1 MLMVIANVVAPD
13 QITQLRERILAL
25 KYVDGTLTAGW
36 HAKLVKNNLQADRA
50 QPEFAALN
58 KTVSDAI
65 LGNPTVRIAARPKAL
80 TPLLFSRYSDGM
92 TYGTHVDDAVIM
104 GLRSDISLTLSLTDP
119 RTYEGGE
126 LVMETPGGE
135 QAFKL
140 PAGHLILYP
149 STTLHRVN
157 PVTSGERLAAVG
169 WMQSA
174 VRDAHAREILYDL
187 EIARRSMFEKTGKSR
202 DFDLISKA
210 TANLQRLWAE
220 V

>member
-1 MLMVIANVVAPD
+1 MLMVVGNVLAPEQIAP
-13 QITQLRERILAL
+13 LRERILAL

-36 HAKLVKNNLQADRA
+36 HAKLVKNNRQADRA

-58 KTVSDAI
+58 KILSDAI
-65 LGNPTVRIAARPKAL
+65 FSNPTVRVAARPKAM

-104 GLRSDISLTLSLTDP
+104 GLRSDISFTLSLTDP
-119 RTYEGGE
+119 QAYEGGE

-169 WMQSA
+169 WMQSGI
-174 VRDAHAREILYDL
+174 RDAHAREILYDL

-202 DFDLISKA
+202 EFDLISKA
-210 TANLQRLWAE
+210 AANLQRLWAE

>member
-1 MLMVIANVVAPD
+1 MLIVVANVLTPD
-13 QITQLRERILAL
+13 QIAPFRERILAM
-25 KYVDGTLTAGW
+25 KFVDGSVTAGW

-50 QPEFAALN
+50 QTAFSELN
-58 KTVSDAI
+58 KAVSDAI
-65 LGNPTVRIAARPKAL
+65 LGNQTVRIAARPKSV
-80 TPLLFSRYSDGM
+80 TPLLFSRYSGGM
-92 TYGTHVDDAVIM
+92 AYGTHIDDAVIM
-104 GLRSDISLTLSLTDP
+104 GVRSDISFTLSLTDP
-119 RTYEGGE
+119 ATYEGGE

-157 PVTSGERLAAVG
+157 PVTTGERLAAVG

-174 VRDAHAREILYDL
+174 IREAHAREILYDL
-187 EIARRSMFEKTGKSR
+187 ELARRSVFDKQGKSR
-202 DFDLISKA
+202 EFDLISKA
-210 TANLQRLWAE
+210 AANLQRLWAE

>member
-1 MLMVIANVVAPD
+1 MLMVVANVVSQDHIPA
-13 QITQLRERILAL
+13 LREKILAL
-25 KYVDGTLTAGW
+25 KYVDGTQTAGW

-50 QPEFAALN
+50 QPGFAELN
-58 KTVSDAI
+58 KAVTDA
-65 LGNPTVRIAARPKAL
+65 LLNNQTVRIAARPKAV
-80 TPLLFSRYSDGM
+80 TPLLFSKYSGGM

-104 GLRSDISLTLSLTDP
+104 GVRSDVSFTLSLTDSDA
-119 RTYEGGE
+119 YQGGE

-174 VRDAHAREILYDL
+174 IRDAHAREILYDL
-187 EIARRSMFEKTGKSR
+187 EIARRGIFDKQGKTR
-202 DFDLISKA
+202 EFDLLSKA

>member
-1 MLMVIANVVAPD
+1 MLMVVANVLTPD
-13 QITQLRERILAL
+13 QIPALREKILAL
-25 KYVDGTLTAGW
+25 KFVDGTQTAGW

-50 QPEFAALN
+50 QPGFAELN
-58 KTVSDAI
+58 KAATDAI
-65 LGNPTVRIAARPKAL
+65 LSNQTVRIAARPKAV
-80 TPLLFSRYSDGM
+80 TPLLFSRYSGGM

-104 GLRSDISLTLSLTDP
+104 GVRSDVSFTLSLTDP
-119 RTYEGGE
+119 GAYQGGE

-140 PAGHLILYP
+140 PAGHMILYP
-149 STTLHRVN
+149 STTLHRVE

-174 VRDAHAREILYDL
+174 IRDAHAREILYDL
-187 EIARRSMFEKTGKSR
+187 ELARRGVFDKQGKTR
-202 DFDLISKA
+202 EFDLLSKA

-220 V
+220 I